1 MIVVTFDVL
10 AHQGDELGARQPIP
24 EARRLWGMMFSQ
36 YQGRICVLATGV
48 DKNKTPILMEWL
60 KRENYK
66 AGMLDL
72 TDETNTDAKLERVR
86 AIQAGVGRI
95 DWFIDSDPSTVSRV
109 IHEGIASLLVSIPS
123 ISRPEWTDGRV
134 VRGWDEL
141 SRELDAQALAKA
153 ERAWKDE

>member
-1 MIVVTFDVL
+1 MIVVTLDVL
-10 AHQGDELGARQPIP
+10 AHAGEELGARQPIP
-24 EARRLWGMMFSQ
+24 EARRLWEMMFSQ

-72 TDETNTDAKLERVR
+72 THETTTDAKLERVR
-86 AIQAGVGRI
+86 AIQAGVGRV
-95 DWFIDSDPSTVSRV
+95 DWFLDTDPSTVSRV

>member
-24 EARRLWGMMFSQ
+24 EARKLWNMLFSQ

-72 TDETNTDAKLERVR
+72 THETTTDAKLERVR
-86 AIQAGVGRI
+86 AIQAGVGRV
-95 DWFIDSDPSTVSRV
+95 DWFLDTDPSTVSRV

-123 ISRPEWTDGRV
+123 VSRPEWVDGRTL
-134 VRGWDEL
+134 RGWDEL
-141 SRELDAQALAKA
+141 SKELDAQALAKA

>member
-24 EARRLWGMMFSQ
+24 EARKLWGMMFSQ

-95 DWFIDSDPSTVSRV
+95 DWFLDTDPSTVSRV

-141 SRELDAQALAKA
+141 SREIDAQALAKA
-153 ERAWKDE
+153 EKAWKDD

>member
-95 DWFIDSDPSTVSRV
+95 DWFLDTDPSTVSRV

-134 VRGWDEL
+134 VRGGDEL
-141 SRELDAQALAKA
+141 SREIDAQALAKA
-153 ERAWKDE
+153 EKAWKDD